1 MTGLATLAII
11 AAVTHQRSYTGKL
24 LSLPLLLWIGTR
36 SYGLYLYHWPIYQ
49 IIRNVAANKLA
60 LHEFVLAM
68 VATCIITELSY
79 RYIET
84 PIRKG
89 YLGAWWKRR
98 RAGVPATS
106 SLTEGQRKG
115 AYAGGA
121 VVALLSV
128 FAVGSMATAELKQN
142 ELQDALD
149 QGREST
155 CNVLVD
161 TDCDGE
167 DDLDENG
174 NPIGASAESADSST
188 DGDTGGAFVPNGDA
202 SGEVAVDGDL
212 PADPELA
219 EDPNGDVVVPNS
231 TSPPTTE
238 APAPAITK
246 LAVGD
251 SVMLGAAAP
260 LAELGFTVDA
270 VESRAWVNGLDFVE
284 TLGRQDRLPDTLV
297 VHLGTNGPIGQSN
310 MDRMMAAVASVPQV
324 LLVTNDVDRDYTAGN
339 NELIFAAAAANPNV
353 SLLDWQGFT
362 ASCPGD
368 CFEADGFH
376 LKPDGRNYYAQLI
389 DGALNA

>member
-1 MTGLATLAII
+1 
-11 AAVTHQRSYTGKL
+11 
-24 LSLPLLLWIGTR
+24 
-36 SYGLYLYHWPIYQ
+36 
-49 IIRNVAANKLA
+49 
-60 LHEFVLAM
+60 
-68 VATCIITELSY
+68 
-79 RYIET
+79 
-84 PIRKG
+84 
-89 YLGAWWKRR
+89 
-98 RAGVPATS
+98 
-106 SLTEGQRKG
+106 
-115 AYAGGA
+115 
-121 VVALLSV
+121 
-128 FAVGSMATAELKQN
+128 
-142 ELQDALD
+142 
-149 QGREST
+149 
-155 CNVLVD
+155 
-161 TDCDGE
+161 
-167 DDLDENG
+167 
-174 NPIGASAESADSST
+174 
-188 DGDTGGAFVPNGDA
+188 VPNGDA
-202 SGEVAVDGDL
+202 SGEVAVDDGDL
-212 PADPELA
+212 PADPEVT
-219 EDPNGDVVVPNS
+219 EDSNGDVVVPNS

-238 APAPAITK
+238 APAPGITK

-284 TLGRQDRLPDTLV
+284 TLGRQGRLPDTLV

-353 SLLDWQGFT
+353 SLLDWQGFA